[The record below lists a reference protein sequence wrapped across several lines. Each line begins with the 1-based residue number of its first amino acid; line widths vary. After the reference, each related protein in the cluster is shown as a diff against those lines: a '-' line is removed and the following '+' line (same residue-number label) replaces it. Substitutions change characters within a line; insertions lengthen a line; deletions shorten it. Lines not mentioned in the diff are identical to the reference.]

1 MLDNLNI
8 LLGVTGGIAAYK
20 AADLA
25 SKLTSAGASVNT
37 VMTKSA
43 CRLVGPKSFEVVTQ
57 SAVFTSLWD
66 LDARFNL
73 RAPAS
78 WKGAGRE
85 SSIEH
90 RASRIENPVGHI
102 ALVECAD
109 IVVVAPATANI
120 IGKIANGICDDL
132 LSTTLC
138 ACWPLIKSGA
148 TLLAPA
154 MNNNMWTN
162 AAVQRNV
169 KAVKEM
175 GFGVI
180 GPVKGRLACGTE
192 AIGRMA
198 EPQDILEAVEKIA
211 SKVKSGK
218 HEAAQTGG
226 ETAG

>member
-25 SKLTSAGASVNT
+25 SKLTAAGASVNT
-37 VMTKSA
+37 VMTESA
-43 CRLVGPKSFEVVTQ
+43 CRLVGPKSFEAVTQ

-73 RAPAS
+73 R
-78 WKGAGRE
+78 E

-90 RASRIENPVGHI
+90 RVGHI
-102 ALVECAD
+102 ALVEWAD

-154 MNNNMWTN
+154 MNNNMWMN

-175 GFGVI
+175 SFGLI

-198 EPQDILEAVEKIA
+198 EPQDILKAIEKIA
-211 SKVKSGK
+211 SKIKRGK
-218 HEAAQTGG
+218 HKATQTGG
-226 ETAG
+226 ENAG